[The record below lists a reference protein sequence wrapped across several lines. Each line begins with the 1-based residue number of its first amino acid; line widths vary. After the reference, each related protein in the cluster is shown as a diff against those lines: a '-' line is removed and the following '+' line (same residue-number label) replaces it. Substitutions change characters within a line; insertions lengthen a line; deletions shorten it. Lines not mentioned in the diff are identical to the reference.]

1 MTIAFLCFNI
11 HKANIAKVVTISRM
25 VEAFQ
30 VLATVISSCISS
42 DIHVTSHKQALY
54 HTYQAMCAGTRPAAG
69 YAQAPCHRARRLHRP
84 LHISHSQ
91 LSLDPVTCWYCG
103 AQKESPLFSSLQLP
117 LPLPPSLPTYLHP
130 SKREGER
137 ERWGEER
144 EKQRDR
150 ETERQRERESATEK
164 KREGGRE
171 GEAGTVRG
179 AVQRAQQLPRAAR
192 LRRRRPGPLH
202 CPDRRRRRRRRRRAP
217 PGGPAHHHMM
227 PPLASV
233 AGTGSHGPSPSAGQ

>member
-1 MTIAFLCFNI
+1 
-11 HKANIAKVVTISRM
+11 
-25 VEAFQ
+25 
-30 VLATVISSCISS
+30 
-42 DIHVTSHKQALY
+42 
-54 HTYQAMCAGTRPAAG
+54 MCAGTRPAAG

-150 ETERQRERESATEK
+150 ETERQRDRERQRK
-164 KREGGRE
+164 RGREGGRE
-171 GEAGTVRG
+171 RQVLYGVPYSEHSSFRELRAFVAAVPARCIVPTVG
-179 AVQRAQQLPRAAR
+179 GGGGGDAAR
-192 LRRRRPGPLH
+192 RL
-202 CPDRRRRRRRRRRAP
+202 
-217 PGGPAHHHMM
+217 
-227 PPLASV
+227 V
-233 AGTGSHGPSPSAGQ
+233 AQLTTT

>member
-1 MTIAFLCFNI
+1 
-11 HKANIAKVVTISRM
+11 M

-42 DIHVTSHKQALY
+42 DIHVTAHKQALY

-130 SKREGER
+130 SEREGER
-137 ERWGEER
+137 ERGGGR
-144 EKQRDR
+144 NR
-150 ETERQRERESATEK
+150 ETDRQIDRERERVRQRK
-164 KREGGRE
+164 RGREGGRE
-171 GEAGTVRG
+171 RQVLYGVPYSEHSSFRELRAFVAAVPARRIVPTVGGGGGDTARRL
-179 AVQRAQQLPRAAR
+179 VAQL
-192 LRRRRPGPLH
+192 
-202 CPDRRRRRRRRRRAP
+202 
-217 PGGPAHHHMM
+217 
-227 PPLASV
+227 
-233 AGTGSHGPSPSAGQ
+233 TTT